1 MMILKKKGNRYY
13 REDRFGMRSFPI
25 SKVEAERLLKNGEA
39 ELVEKFIFD
48 FSDVKE
54 MQVQEEQTN
63 IISITER
70 IEKKKEEQKT
80 QELIE
85 RFIQEYL
92 PKLTQQDLQKMLT
105 SDKEEMGAELV
116 KACMRIDLEK
126 GLK

>member
-13 REDRFGMRSFPI
+13 REDRFSMRSFPI

-54 MQVQEEQTN
+54 IQAQEKQAN

-105 SDKEEMGAELV
+105 SDKEKMGAELV